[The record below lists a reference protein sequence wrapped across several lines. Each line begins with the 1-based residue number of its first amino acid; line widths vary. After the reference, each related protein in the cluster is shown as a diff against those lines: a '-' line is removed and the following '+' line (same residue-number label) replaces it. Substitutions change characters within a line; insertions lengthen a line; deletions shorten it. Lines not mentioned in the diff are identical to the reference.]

1 MGKDVVY
8 IRVSSTDQNTA
19 RQVDALKE
27 IKGKRFIDKASG
39 GSTNRPALEKML
51 EYIREVGEGE
61 SGDTINVYSI
71 DRLARNIMDL
81 NRLVKEIVAKGCI
94 ITFHKENLT
103 FGNGDNAAMSELLL
117 NILGS
122 FAQFERSMI
131 KERQMEGIAAAK
143 KKGKHL
149 GRPSKLSEQQKQEI
163 IEKRSAGATPSALA
177 KEYGVSRALV
187 YMVTGEIKRGAES
200 SVG

>member
-8 IRVSSTDQNTA
+8 IRVSSIDQNTS
-19 RQVDALKE
+19 RQEDALKE
-27 IKGKRFIDKASG
+27 IKGKRFIDKSSG
-39 GSTNRPALEKML
+39 GSTNRPRLKEML
-51 EYIREVGEGE
+51 EYIREGEEGE
-61 SGDTINVYSI
+61 SGDTIHVYSI

-81 NRLVKEIVAKGCI
+81 NRLVEEIIAKGCI
-94 ITFHKENLT
+94 IKFHKENLT
-103 FGNGDNAAMSELLL
+103 FGNGDNAAMSDLLF

-149 GRPSKLSEQQKQEI
+149 GRPCKLSEQQKQEI
-163 IEKRSAGATPSALA
+163 IVKRSEGATPTELA
-177 KEYGVSRALV
+177 KEYGVSRTLV
-187 YMVTGEIKRGAES
+187 YMITSEIKR
-200 SVG
+200 